1 LIQEVLMNMGRRSVF
16 AAAFT
21 VALSACGG
29 PDANVVGTGGD
40 RVTAT
45 ATYREAAALPAD
57 AELEAWIADASAPS
71 ATPATTALIARGT
84 VPMRERETAFAL
96 RYDGHRIEDDHTYV
110 LKAVMRSGG
119 RILYTTDAD
128 TLVITRGHS
137 SHAVLVL
144 RPVVQTPTA
153 SVAPAASAP
162 APVPGLSGSSWQLED
177 LAGTPAVSGVEATLE
192 FLDGDRVA
200 GNASCNRFTG
210 TVKAS
215 GSSITIGP
223 LAATRMACTAD
234 AANDQE
240 AAYLRALNEAER
252 FVLEGTTLQIFSK
265 GQAKP
270 LRLARKP

>member
-1 LIQEVLMNMGRRSVF
+1 MNMDRWSVF
-16 AAAFT
+16 VPALTF
-21 VALSACGG
+21 ALSACGG
-29 PDANVVGTGGD
+29 PHVNVVGTGGD

-45 ATYREAAALPAD
+45 ATYREATALPAD
-57 AELEAWIADASAPS
+57 AELEAWIADASA
-71 ATPATTALIARGT
+71 TPGTMALIARGT
-84 VPMRERETAFAL
+84 VPMRERETVFAL
-96 RYDGHRIEDDHTYV
+96 RYDGRRIADDHTYV

-119 RILYTTDAD
+119 KILYTTDAD

-137 SHAVLVL
+137 SNVVLVL
-144 RPVVQTPTA
+144 RPVIQTPTS
-153 SVAPAASAP
+153 SVAPVATAQ
-162 APVPGLSGSSWQLED
+162 APVPGLSGSSWRLEE

-192 FLDGDRVA
+192 FIEGDRVS

-210 TVKAS
+210 SVKVS

-223 LAATRMACTAD
+223 LAATRMACMSD

-265 GQAKP
+265 GQANP
-270 LRLARKP
+270 LRLARRP

>member
-1 LIQEVLMNMGRRSVF
+1 MNMGRRSVF

-29 PDANVVGTGGD
+29 PDVNVGTGGD

-45 ATYREAAALPAD
+45 ATYREATALPPD
-57 AELEAWIADASAPS
+57 AELEAWIADASV
-71 ATPATTALIARGT
+71 TPATMASIARGT
-84 VPMRERETAFAL
+84 VPMRERETVFAL
-96 RYDGHRIEDDHTYV
+96 RYDGHRIADDHTYV
-110 LKAVMRSGG
+110 LKAVVRSGG
-119 RILYTTDAD
+119 KILYTTDAD

-153 SVAPAASAP
+153 SAAPAAT
-162 APVPGLSGSSWQLED
+162 APVPGLSGSSWRLED
-177 LAGTPAVSGVEATLE
+177 LAGTSAVSGVEATLE
-192 FLDGDRVA
+192 FLGGDRVS

-210 TVKAS
+210 TVKVS

-223 LAATRMACTAD
+223 LAATRMACMSD

-252 FVLEGTTLQIFSK
+252 FVLEGTTLQLFSK

-270 LRLARKP
+270 LRLARRP